1 MQASVEQVAVADERS
16 NEGRFGFVV
25 ERLGRSGLKD
35 SSATQD
41 GNPVREHQGFRLVV
55 SDEDEGGAKLVLEGF
70 QLALHVAAQVWIKGC
85 QGFIEQE
92 HRRFTGQCPRQSD
105 TLLLTAG
112 KFLGVAIGNA
122 FQSDER
128 QQGFDALLDGR
139 RCMAFAGKSERDV
152 VIRIQVREQGVALKH
167 RVDRAA
173 VRRQVGDF
181 LSSQV
186 NLPGIRCR
194 QSGNQPQQGR
204 LATSRRTE
212 KGQKLTGFDPQRN
225 LRERQVCAITLGKRK
240 SLDGR
245 QHRRT
250 QK

>member
-1 MQASVEQVAVADERS
+1 MQASVEQVAVADKRS

-25 ERLGRSGLKD
+25 ERLGCSGLKD

-55 SDEDEGGAKLVLEGF
+55 SDQDEGGAKLVLEGF

-105 TLLLTAG
+105 ALLLTAG
-112 KFLGVAIGNA
+112 KFMGVAIGNA
-122 FQSDER
+122 FQSDKC
-128 QQGFDALLDGR
+128 QQGFDALPDGWR
-139 RCMAFAGKSERDV
+139 RMTFAGKPERDV
-152 VIRIQVREQGVALKH
+152 VVRIQVWEQSVALKH
-167 RVDRAA
+167 RVDGTA
-173 VRRQVGDF
+173 VCRQVGDF
-181 LSSQV
+181 LSSQI
-186 NLPGIRCR
+186 NLPGVRCR

-212 KGQKLTGFDPQRN
+212 KGQKFTGFDPQRN

-245 QHRRT
+245 
-250 QK
+250 